1 MSVVYLDD
9 ARKTKRQTVLDTA
22 LIRSGDVSV
31 CCAVRNLSTAGA
43 TLDVGP
49 QTDIPDQFT
58 LIVIPTK
65 KIHSCTLVWRKGRR
79 IGVVFC

>member
-31 CCAVRNLSTAGA
+31 CCAVRNISTAGA

>member
-9 ARKTKRQTVLDTA
+9 ARKAKRQPVMDTA
-22 LIRSGDVSV
+22 LIRSGDISV

-65 KIHSCTLVWRKGRR
+65 KVHSCTLVWRKGRR

>member
-9 ARKTKRQTVLDTA
+9 ARKAKRQPVMDTA
-22 LIRSGDVSV
+22 LIRSGDISV

-65 KIHSCTLVWRKGRR
+65 KIHSCSLVWRKGRR

>member
-9 ARKTKRQTVLDTA
+9 ARKAKRHTVLDTA

>member
-9 ARKTKRQTVLDTA
+9 ARKAKRHTVLDTA

-58 LIVIPTK
+58 LIVIPAK
-65 KIHSCTLVWRKGRR
+65 KIHSCALVWRKGRR